1 MDLVWL
7 RELAFSLDFRR
18 VTRVLRIFGLEG
30 NNSIGLSKLFRG
42 GYIGYSPQIPH
53 SRQTRGKFE
62 VDGAVPIF

>member
-30 NNSIGLSKLFRG
+30 NNSR
-42 GYIGYSPQIPH
+42 
-53 SRQTRGKFE
+53 FE
-62 VDGAVPIF
+62 VWGALEALQ